1 MSDSRARTRL
11 PATPGQTVGPFFH
24 DALPFERGNE
34 LVPPATPGALRLFG
48 TVYDGAGHPVPDAL
62 LEIRQADSSGHV
74 PELEGSLHRDGGVFT
89 GWGRTAT
96 DTRGRFSFTTVQPG
110 AHGPRCRPALRRDR
124 LRPRPARPPLHPR
137 LPPGGRRDRDATLAG
152 LPSERRRTL
161 VAAREHDGN
170 LRWDVYLQGER
181 ETVFL
186 MFPGHRP

>member
-1 MSDSRARTRL
+1 M
-11 PATPGQTVGPFFH
+11 
-24 DALPFERGNE
+24 
-34 LVPPATPGALRLFG
+34 
-48 TVYDGAGHPVPDAL
+48 YDGAGHPVPDAL

-74 PELEGSLHRDGGVFT
+74 PELEGSLHRDGGAFT

-110 AHGPRCRPALRRDR
+110 ATALGAVPLFAVTVFARGLLDR
-124 LRPRPARPPLHPR
+124 LFTRVY
-137 LPPGGRRDRDATLAG
+137 LPEVDVDREATLAG